1 MNFFI
6 FLIVFIV
13 SVIVAVIWVNGIHK
27 MKEYHS
33 DYKGEDFLDWDETKK
48 NSNERRNNG

>member
-1 MNFFI
+1 MSFIIFFI
-6 FLIVFIV
+6 VFTV
-13 SVIVAVIWVNGIHK
+13 SVIVAVIWVNGIHQ

-48 NSNERRNNG
+48 DSNERRNNG